1 MPRKPGG
8 EHLHPQLSAPRS
20 WPLTQREACGVCRQE
35 GERLSGKLESQGLAL
50 SGPGLLLGAWAH
62 LALKSSRR
70 RGEKVSLRRG
80 RLQAT
85 QTKRDKRGRG
95 EGTREAQVESPAE
108 FWWLKRQGGRLGW
121 RDMKS
126 VRINQSFSRHPS
138 PTWAPPSPTE
148 LLLDPAPAPTNAPAR
163 SLRTPQAQPDI
174 WLSLRSSRSRSARR
188 APPPPPRGPP
198 SPFQLPAPS
207 LLADKS
213 GQTAGP
219 AGPAAT
225 AALPNP
231 AELGAPGGAS
241 SPRATSPRLTCC
253 PRQDSARR
261 TLPSALP
268 APRTP
273 NLPAPP
279 QRPRPARSFLFP

>member
-188 APPPPPRGPP
+188 APPPPPGVLPRHSSCQPPPCWQTSPGRQPAQRAPQRRQLCQTRQSWGPRAV
-198 SPFQLPAPS
+198 PAP
-207 LLADKS
+207 LER
-213 GQTAGP
+213 P
-219 AGPAAT
+219 V
-225 AALPNP
+225 
-231 AELGAPGGAS
+231 PG
-241 SPRATSPRLTCC
+241 
-253 PRQDSARR
+253 
-261 TLPSALP
+261 
-268 APRTP
+268 
-273 NLPAPP
+273 
-279 QRPRPARSFLFP
+279 